1 MRNSSSASGSRA
13 FSSRYCCIIGVND
26 GSLMALDL
34 TEERGSP
41 TREVRLRPRPRVA
54 AARIEPARTVPVGS
68 ELVECGLFL
77 GVDFKDLVEPGDPE
91 DLEEIGMDA
100 AELEL
105 TLDHAHFLLEVDQLA
120 QRGAGEVLDV
130 AEIEE
135 ELLMAFVF
143 DQAIE

>member
-1 MRNSSSASGSRA
+1 MRNNNSASGSRA

-41 TREVRLRPRPRVA
+41 TREVRLRPRPRLA
-54 AARIEPARTVPVGS
+54 AARIELARTVPVGS

-77 GVDFKDLVEPGDPE
+77 GVDFKDLVEPADPE

-100 AELEL
+100 AEFQLP
-105 TLDHAHFLLEVDQLA
+105 LDRTDLLLEIDQLA
-120 QRGAGEVLDV
+120 QGGAG
-130 AEIEE
+130 
-135 ELLMAFVF
+135 
-143 DQAIE
+143 